1 MDREI
6 RSRPDASRARNRL
19 ALEAGEHVDAS
30 KCRSFG
36 EAMLTLANA
45 STRHTY
51 ASTRNMHNDWD
62 QDSVYDDVSI
72 STAAAAVSNA
82 STEIANSAL
91 ISRLL
96 IEEAVTEAERAA
108 RDGVTEFKS
117 THAHTPGYEKK
128 TFAACLASSIMED
141 DQRCLTY
148 SERFGNWFQAKVKE
162 SRKTV
167 LQTQVEEQRRKLQTA
182 IAVEHHN
189 RIRNLGQRDVMC
201 RIDEDLN
208 QDTSREKHRN
218 KIGQWDEFNICVE
231 SNDDGSVS
239 TISLGEVSVCMN
251 STNENSIPSC
261 AKTTCDTFVTNIEK
275 IDDKTAS
282 WDNLSQ
288 SQKLFSHTN
297 LKNDDDIKTKLIT
310 SSSLDN
316 EVHVRYNLARNEN
329 DLCSKNLC
337 KHLQDDSEYS
347 INKSFTNSDN
357 ECSHDETEENEL
369 ERVRLFAQNLLLK

>member
-6 RSRPDASRARNRL
+6 RSRTDASRARNRL
-19 ALEAGEHVDAS
+19 ALEAGKHVDAS

-51 ASTRNMHNDWD
+51 ASTSNMYNDWD
-62 QDSVYDDVSI
+62 QDGGDDVSI

-82 STEIANSAL
+82 STEMANSAL

-108 RDGVTEFKS
+108 KDGVTEFKS

-148 SERFGNWFQAKVKE
+148 SERFSNWFQAKVKE
-162 SRKTV
+162 SRKTA

-201 RIDEDLN
+201 RIDEDQN

-239 TISLGEVSVCMN
+239 TMATISLDEVSACMN
-251 STNENSIPSC
+251 STNENSTPSC
-261 AKTTCDTFVTNIEK
+261 AKTTCDTFVANVEK
-275 IDDKTAS
+275 IDDKTTS

-288 SQKLFSHTN
+288 SQKLFSPTN
-297 LKNDDDIKTKLIT
+297 LENDDDIKTKLIT

-316 EVHVRYNLARNEN
+316 EVHAKHNLARNEN
-329 DLCSKNLC
+329 V
-337 KHLQDDSEYS
+337 SEYS
-347 INKSFTNSDN
+347 INKSFTNSGN
-357 ECSHDETEENEL
+357 VRSHDETEENEL
-369 ERVRLFAQNLLLK
+369 ERVRLYAQNLLLK